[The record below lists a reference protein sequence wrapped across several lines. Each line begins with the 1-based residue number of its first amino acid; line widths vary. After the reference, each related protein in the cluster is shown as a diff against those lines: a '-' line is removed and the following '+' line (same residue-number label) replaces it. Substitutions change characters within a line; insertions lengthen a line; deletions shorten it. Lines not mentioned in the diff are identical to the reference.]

1 MDWLEVAIVVSPVLG
16 IGLLVAVLIGRSGRS
31 AGPAIKGEGD
41 PGPGMPPTPPMAPG
55 APTVQGTPVTE
66 LLLPEDLQ
74 FHLYRELGNG
84 RKIHAI
90 KLVRQHTRLGLKE
103 AKDIVEAL
111 EAGWRPSPTQQL
123 PRPAAD
129 DGGSLSDRVRAFERA
144 GDHTAAIAL
153 VRSQT
158 GMTAEE
164 AERFVAALG

>member
-1 MDWLEVAIVVSPVLG
+1 MNWLEVAIVVSPVLV
-16 IGLLVAVLIGRSGRS
+16 IGLLIAALIGRSGRS
-31 AGPAIKGEGD
+31 ATPRIKGAGA
-41 PGPGMPPTPPMAPG
+41 PGPGVPPVPAIPPLPPM
-55 APTVQGTPVTE
+55 VLGTPVTE

-111 EAGWRPSPTQQL
+111 EAGWRPSPNQQM
-123 PRPAAD
+123 PRSAEAD
-129 DGGSLSDRVRAFERA
+129 DGSLSDRVRAFEVA
-144 GDHTAAIAL
+144 GDHAAAIAL